1 MTQTQYTLD
10 KIPLHF
16 REPQYD
22 EQFPDDIDRIQ
33 RILFDKG
40 YTTTRQ
46 DIQLAWKCFSE
57 TLAAN
62 WIILPEDDEDVFYT
76 IMGYLD
82 VKVQSY

>member
-16 REPQYD
+16 RDPRYHE
-22 EQFPDDIDRIQ
+22 FFSDDIDRILN
-33 RILFDKG
+33 ILYDKG

-46 DIQLAWKCFSE
+46 DVKQAWEAYSSE
-57 TLAAN
+57 LAAN

-82 VKVQSY
+82 VKI